1 MTGGTTPATPSSG
14 KTKVFITAA
23 KKLAT
28 VDDAGLV
35 STLIG
40 GGAAQQALPAD
51 PTGITSSTAAMQGI
65 GTNMSITPLQTGR
78 IHIVITGTIFNATAI
93 ADGAIAALRYGTG
106 TAPANGAAAT
116 GTAASN
122 PVRYVA
128 ATTAGKVP
136 FALTAVVTG
145 LTLGTAYWID
155 LTLGNIT
162 AGTATITDISA
173 TAIEF

>member
-51 PTGITSSTAAMQGI
+51 PTGTASTVGVMMGI

-78 IHIVITGTIFNATAI
+78 IHLVISGTVFNNTI
-93 ADGAIAALRYGTG
+93 GSTTTVTPRYGTG
-106 TAPANGAAAT
+106 TAPANAAALA

-122 PVRYVA
+122 PVRMVA
-128 ATTAGKVP
+128 STVAGKVP
-136 FALTAVVTG
+136 FSVTAVVTG

-155 LTLGNIT
+155 LALAIVVAST
-162 AGTATITDISA
+162 GTVTDITA